1 MATHRRWASVPS
13 WFFAVIGVV
22 AILTPILWDKHKSRA
37 SLELQHLAT
46 STIVEKSPSL
56 KKLRVLYENVPV
68 ERLTFR
74 RFALTNTGS
83 RPILESD
90 VRSPVTIKFPN
101 TVQIL
106 EARVET
112 ATPENLSCAMNV
124 DTSAVSVSIP
134 FDLMNAGDRIEFSV
148 LLAGPACGYSADAR
162 IVGVR
167 WLGNVD
173 REPELK
179 QARRKFGGWFYATS
193 AFTLVSALGV
203 IGVGGLLRKE
213 NRLRREME
221 KERVFL
227 GTMHTKADFRF
238 YIKKEL
244 DYAKDSDVRTI
255 IGLIDTCPNERLSE
269 DEERNI
275 RLAILSCI
283 ARRHDNMPIVIVAG
297 ILMTAGIIYILVSV
311 V

>member
-1 MATHRRWASVPS
+1 
-13 WFFAVIGVV
+13 
-22 AILTPILWDKHKSRA
+22 
-37 SLELQHLAT
+37 
-46 STIVEKSPSL
+46 
-56 KKLRVLYENVPV
+56 
-68 ERLTFR
+68 
-74 RFALTNTGS
+74 
-83 RPILESD
+83 
-90 VRSPVTIKFPN
+90 
-101 TVQIL
+101 
-106 EARVET
+106 
-112 ATPENLSCAMNV
+112 
-124 DTSAVSVSIP
+124 
-134 FDLMNAGDRIEFSV
+134 
-148 LLAGPACGYSADAR
+148 
-162 IVGVR
+162 
-167 WLGNVD
+167 
-173 REPELK
+173 
-179 QARRKFGGWFYATS
+179 
-193 AFTLVSALGV
+193 
-203 IGVGGLLRKE
+203 
-213 NRLRREME
+213 ME